1 MKSMLNFEAGERFT
15 LTQED
20 HFLLLT
26 KGKVEVYAVTRS
38 KEDFR
43 QEYLVTLAP
52 GEAVFPAWDEFESVD
67 ILIYNVEPSE
77 LEEVPFQGAEPEK
90 LRPLMERWLKQLLE
104 VPRMQDMLAKGD
116 DVRKSWDS
124 GAALAGCASLSELVE
139 EFKDNQRIMAMLA
152 GNEFIA
158 GDKRLAS
165 RLERLEERKR
175 VLLDASIGELLDDG
189 SSFFELAEGGENSY
203 TESTAYAVRCAQKAL
218 FMSEGSLYLPQE
230 IIKKLDPV
238 GLLRRLAQ
246 KGNMQLRLVKLT
258 GDWYKHDTGVLI
270 GYLKRDGDKKEPVA
284 ILPETPH
291 SYRLVS
297 RQHPE
302 GRPLTDSLAQELDTD
317 AFQCYAGFPRKRLRI
332 RDLLKFMFHQCWKND
347 YRTLILVSFFAG
359 FIPLV
364 TPIITETIFRDILPI
379 LDRKGLVTVTQVM
392 MVTSFTMAALSVIR
406 SIAVMRISSRLDMS
420 VEAAL
425 WGRLLTLPEKFFRRF
440 TSGELAHRMQGMEAV
455 KSVIGG
461 SFVSSIFN
469 TIFSFWS
476 LLLMCWYS
484 LKLTAAAVAV
494 WVVWCLVT
502 AFIYRR
508 VIGFQRNLIAANNK
522 EAGLVQQLFTGL
534 AKFRVRGA
542 EEQAYHLWSKVFGE
556 TWKWNLALRWQRNYN
571 SIIGSIQPFVLTM
584 LLYYIAVYGL
594 QDTSLASASALEKS
608 MAGAQVAGIGYA
620 QFLAFE
626 AAYTSFNGTLNS
638 IIPLVGEFFTIQPHI
653 ENMKPLLEELPET
666 TEEKV
671 EAEPLTG
678 SLEVSH
684 LTFAY
689 GEGKP
694 EVLKDVSFKVK
705 AGENLA
711 IVGRSGCGKSTLV
724 RLLLGFEKPKSG
736 AIFFD
741 GQDLS
746 ELSLP
751 SVRSQMGV
759 VLQNGQLMTGDIF
772 TNIVGQTALTQDDA
786 WAAAEAAGIADD
798 IRAMPMGMQTVISEG
813 SSNISGGQRQ
823 RIMIARALAAKPAI
837 LVFDEATSA
846 LDNKTQAI
854 VTESVDKLA
863 VTRIVIAHRLS
874 TIRKCDRILVM
885 DKGTVA
891 ESGTFEELV
900 KQDGIFAKL
909 VKRQVA

>member
-1 MKSMLNFEAGERFT
+1 MLNCEAGERYT
-15 LTQED
+15 LAGED
-20 HFLLLT
+20 DFLLLT
-26 KGKVEVYAVTRS
+26 KGKIEAYVVTRS

-43 QEYLVTLAP
+43 QEYLMTLNP
-52 GEAVFPAWDEFESVD
+52 GEAVFPACDEFEKID
-67 ILIYNVEPSE
+67 ILIYAVEPSE
-77 LEEVPFQGAEPEK
+77 LEVIHFREGEPEK
-90 LRPLMERWLKQLLE
+90 MRPLMENWLKRTLE
-104 VPRMQDMLAKGD
+104 APSLEAMLDKGD
-116 DVRKSWDS
+116 DVLKSWQE
-124 GAALAGCASLSELVE
+124 GTALAACSSLPELVRV
-139 EFKDNQRIMAMLA
+139 FKYNQGFVAMLEGNAFEA
-152 GNEFIA
+152 GTQMLARRLEHLEEK
-158 GDKRLAS
+158 KRL
-165 RLERLEERKR
+165 
-175 VLLDASIGELLDDG
+175 LLDASVGELMNDG
-189 SSFFELAEGGENSY
+189 ETFFETTEGGANSQ
-203 TESTAYAVRCAQKAL
+203 TEATAFAVRCAQKAL
-218 FMSEGSLYLPQE
+218 AMAEENLYLPPE
-230 IIKKLDPV
+230 IVKKLDPV

-246 KGNMQLRLVKLT
+246 KGNMQLRLVSLT
-258 GDWYKHDTGVLI
+258 GAWYRKDTGVLI
-270 GYLKRDGDKKEPVA
+270 GFMQPEGKGKEPVA
-284 ILPETPH
+284 ILPETES

-302 GRPLTDSLAQELDTD
+302 GVPLTESLAKNLDKD
-317 AFQCYAGFPRKRLRI
+317 AFQCYALFPRKQLKI
-332 RDLLKFMFHQCWKND
+332 LDLLKFMFHQCWKND

-379 LDRKGLVTVTQVM
+379 LDRQGLVTVTQVM
-392 MVTSFTMAALSVIR
+392 MVTSFTMAALSTIR
-406 SIAVMRISSRLDMS
+406 SVAIMRISSRLDMS
-420 VEAAL
+420 VEAAM
-425 WGRLLTLPEKFFRRF
+425 WGRLLTLPEKFFRQF

-461 SFVSSIFN
+461 NFISAVFN
-469 TIFSFWS
+469 TVFSFWS

-484 LKLTAAAVAV
+484 LKLTAAALAV
-494 WVVWCLVT
+494 WLVWCLVT

-542 EEQAYHLWSKVFGE
+542 EEQAFHLWSKVFGE

-594 QDTSLASASALEKS
+594 QDTSLAKATGMGGALGGVQ
-608 MAGAQVAGIGYA
+608 AAGIGYA

-638 IIPLVGEFFTIQPHI
+638 IIPLVGEFFTLQPHI
-653 ENMKPLLEELPET
+653 ENLKPLLEELPET
-666 TEEKV
+666 TSDKV
-671 EAEPLTG
+671 EAEKLTG
-678 SLEVSH
+678 ALEVSH

-689 GEGKP
+689 GENKP

-705 AGENLA
+705 PGENLA

-724 RLLLGFEKPKSG
+724 RLLLGFERPKSG
-736 AIFFD
+736 AIYYD

-772 TNIVGQTALTQDDA
+772 TNIVGQTALTQEDA
-786 WAAAEAAGIADD
+786 WDAAESAGIADD

-846 LDNKTQAI
+846 LDNKAQAI
-854 VTESVDKLA
+854 VTESIDKLA